1 MPCLNPDGTLT
12 RFAHGVLSHLAA
24 APAGIAAI
32 ARATALPLYRL
43 RATVRET
50 AAAGL
55 IEPALGGSLTH
66 PIWDRGLADERPWR
80 LTALGREALEL
91 GAPEGA

>member
-12 RFAHGVLSHLAA
+12 RFAHAVLSRLDAG
-24 APAGIAAI
+24 PAGAAAI
-32 ARATALPLYRL
+32 ASASALPLYRI
-43 RATVRET
+43 RATIRET

-55 IEPALGGSLTH
+55 IEPGLGSASTL
-66 PIWDRGLADERPWR
+66 PIMEKEDDDSRPWA
-80 LTALGREALEL
+80 LTPLGREALEL